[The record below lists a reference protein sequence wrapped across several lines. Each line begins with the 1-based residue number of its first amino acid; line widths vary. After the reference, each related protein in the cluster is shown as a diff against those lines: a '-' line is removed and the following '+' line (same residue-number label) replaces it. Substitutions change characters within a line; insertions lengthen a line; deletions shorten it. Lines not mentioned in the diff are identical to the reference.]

1 MSQQP
6 GTMAKCAMRG
16 LIVLL
21 SGVLLHGL
29 AQAAG
34 TSAGTSVSNTAT
46 AEFSIASVAGS
57 ASSNTVTFRV
67 DEKLDVNLS
76 WQDAANIT
84 VNSPD
89 SNRVLSFLLTNTGNG
104 NDSYALSVQNNLG
117 GDQFDPSLVDI
128 YLDANANGIFDP
140 GVDTLYVAGSND
152 PVLAP
157 DASLAVFVRNNIPA
171 ALSSGNLGRSQLIAT
186 SKTLS
191 GAPGTAL
198 AGAGDAGTAAI
209 VGTSGGSAS
218 SIGVYQINGA
228 TVSLVKS
235 VVVIDPLGGT
245 QPTTGATLTY
255 SIAVNA
261 SGGTASNVMISDPIP
276 ANTTYVAGSLTLNG
290 ASLSDAADGD
300 AGDVGVS
307 AANTVTVNLGN
318 ISSAASTQTI
328 SFKVIIN

>member
-1 MSQQP
+1 MSLQSA
-6 GTMAKCAMRG
+6 TLVKYAMRG
-16 LIVLL
+16 LLVLL
-21 SGVLLHGL
+21 PVVLLHGL
-29 AQAAG
+29 ARAAG

-46 AEFSIASVAGS
+46 AEFSIGSVTGS

-76 WQDAANIT
+76 WQDATNVI
-84 VNSPD
+84 VNTPD

-104 NDSYALSVQNNLG
+104 NDSYSLSVQNNLG
-117 GDQFDPSLVDI
+117 GDQFDPGLVDI
-128 YLDANANGIFDP
+128 YLDANANGVFDP

-152 PVLAP
+152 PVLAA

-171 ALSSGNLGRSQLIAT
+171 ALSSGNLGRSQLSAT
-186 SKTLS
+186 SRTLS

-198 AGAGDAGTAAI
+198 AGAGDAGTSAI

-218 SIGVYQINGA
+218 STGVYQINGA
-228 TVSLVKS
+228 SVSLVKS
-235 VVVIDPLGGT
+235 VVVKDSLGGN

-255 SIAVNA
+255 SIAVTA
-261 SGGTASNVMISDPIP
+261 RGGTASNVVISDPIP
-276 ANTTYVAGSLTLNG
+276 ANTTYMAGSLTLNG

-307 AANTVTVNLGN
+307 AANSVTVNLGN
-318 ISSAASTQTI
+318 INSAASTQTI